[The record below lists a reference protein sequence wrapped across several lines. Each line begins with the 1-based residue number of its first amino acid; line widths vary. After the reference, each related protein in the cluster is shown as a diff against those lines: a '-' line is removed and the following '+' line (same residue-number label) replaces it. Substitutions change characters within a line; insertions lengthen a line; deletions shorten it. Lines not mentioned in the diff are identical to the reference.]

1 MIRVRLSSVNSIII
15 KPIAEGYGQGA
26 GPTVGFAGV
35 SPAPPPPSGN
45 IILLE
50 DNVSYLMMEDNTS
63 ELLLEA

>member
-26 GPTVGFAGV
+26 GPTVGFSGA
-35 SPAPPPPSGN
+35 SPMPPPAGD

>member
-1 MIRVRLSSVNSIII
+1 MIKVRLSSVNDIII
-15 KPIAEGYGQGA
+15 KPIAEGYGQGV
-26 GPTVGFAGV
+26 GPTVGFAGFV
-35 SPAPPPPSGN
+35 APPPPAGN

>member
-1 MIRVRLSSVNSIII
+1 MIKVRLSSVNAIII
-15 KPIAEGYGQGA
+15 KPIAEGFGQGV

-35 SPAPPPPSGN
+35 VAPPPPGGD

>member
-15 KPIAEGYGQGA
+15 KPVTEGYGQGV
-26 GPTVGFAGV
+26 GPTVGFAGGT
-35 SPAPPPPSGN
+35 PAPPPAGN